1 MFVGKFKN
9 IFKLMSSTNF
19 FPKKLFKNVQL
30 TFILSF
36 LINLVNSDSGN
47 YTEESMKSNII
58 PGLGL
63 GYGTFFVIF
72 AIVIGILLM
81 IFGLAFTSPGLFV
94 FIGIAIPAIV
104 FIFVICCPSY
114 DDTKETKN
122 GLKRNNYIVARWFHF
137 LVMLILFFGLLA
149 PAFSKWNIN
158 IIPQRVDSSSQKDF
172 YDEKYMEAIEKQK
185 KRKYNM
191 EETDISLPQRLPL
204 GINRK
209 RNNFTRTIPNS
220 QSNSLIQNNSQNNI
234 SNNLIDNTNIEN
246 SNSNELPKPILPS
259 TTKRNEFNENR
270 KKFTGFVR
278 KKDK

>member
-1 MFVGKFKN
+1 
-9 IFKLMSSTNF
+9 MSSTNF

-36 LINLVNSDSGN
+36 LINLVKSDSGN

-191 EETDISLPQRLPL
+191 EETDFSLPQRLPL

-246 SNSNELPKPILPS
+246 SNSNELPRPILPS

>member
-1 MFVGKFKN
+1 MSILKKYYN
-9 IFKLMSSTNF
+9 LAQIIFF
-19 FPKKLFKNVQL
+19 
-30 TFILSF
+30 LSF
-36 LINLVNSDSGN
+36 LISLVNSQK
-47 YTEESMKSNII
+47 YTKESMEVH
-58 PGLGL
+58 PVLGL
-63 GYGTFFVIF
+63 GAGTLSVII
-72 AIVIGILLM
+72 AIVIGVIVM
-81 IFGLAFTSPGLFV
+81 IFGLAFPSPGLFV
-94 FIGIAIPAIV
+94 FIGILIPLVV
-104 FIFVICCPSY
+104 FIFVIVCPRQSE
-114 DDTKETKN
+114 KKVEEWENNNKN
-122 GLKRNNYIVARWFHF
+122 YFIIARWLYF
-137 LVMLILFFGLLA
+137 LLMIILFLGLLA
-149 PAFSKWNIN
+149 PAFSKWNIT

-246 SNSNELPKPILPS
+246 SNSNELPRPILPS